1 VAAGAADMLEQSSL
15 AGDRLGQRI
24 EELIADGGR
33 LQRMSA
39 AAQRFAR
46 PDAAR
51 RIVDKALELAGAA
64 G

>member
-1 VAAGAADMLEQSSL
+1 MTPPGERLQKILAQAG
-15 AGDRLGQRI
+15 LGSRRAS

-39 AAQRFAR
+39 AAQCFAR